1 MWGKTCLI
9 KHNLWHCILAW
20 DCFYHAQVTLHQQTD
35 VVLFLSRNFCLPV
48 GQGACK
54 REEKKREKENSLSKN
69 IKSNI
74 HTHTRTHN
82 PTNQHLHNLPKVC
95 KKLFSILRIWRKL
108 QNRKYNLEEKLCSFT
123 QNIFFMYQVLL
134 VENESLP
141 SKKLIAQFETQNQTN
156 CKAFTFL
163 TCYNYLSYY
172 AYHTCHTGI
181 SFHLSIIFLAP
192 YLVEGMGREGMME
205 KDFPW
210 EAPNTWICEQ
220 GT

>member
-1 MWGKTCLI
+1 MEFSQTRVLEWIAFPFSRDLTNPGVKPGSPTLRAGSLPSEPPGKPIYEYMWGKTCLI

-141 SKKLIAQFETQNQTN
+141 SKKLIA
-156 CKAFTFL
+156 
-163 TCYNYLSYY
+163 
-172 AYHTCHTGI
+172 
-181 SFHLSIIFLAP
+181 
-192 YLVEGMGREGMME
+192 
-205 KDFPW
+205 
-210 EAPNTWICEQ
+210 
-220 GT
+220 